1 MLGGLFFLGTEKEEM
16 ITLIAKRMNLP
27 RELVEAEFEKFIEVL
42 RTFKKEVE

>member
-1 MLGGLFFLGTEKEEM
+1 M